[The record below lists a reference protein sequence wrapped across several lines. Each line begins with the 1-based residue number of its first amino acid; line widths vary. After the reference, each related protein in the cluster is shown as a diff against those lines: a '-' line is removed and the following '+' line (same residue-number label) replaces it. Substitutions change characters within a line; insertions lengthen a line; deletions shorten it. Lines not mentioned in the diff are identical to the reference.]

1 MYYISRIINK
11 FLRRVTLIIKITL
24 GSLFDI
30 IKLILSPLYLLVKLI
45 KWLFI
50 PRRAGFFPSNK
61 RRRKTDFQKT
71 DKYRTWAKQN
81 KPYLTK
87 DSLLKD
93 VQSLHHQINDPLG
106 GIINIQKEHSKYIQ
120 KKSKNQ
126 IHCLEDNQD
135 IILKKMQSMETDIN
149 ELKSGANILIKCVE
163 GGQAIEKDIKTLHGT
178 IETLE
183 KKVNTINVYEI
194 PNQDISNEQLSN
206 KIKALEDENNASRI
220 DSIEDTLNKNIKLE
234 IETNELRGE
243 QYDILLKAMK
253 SLENKMEECITI
265 KELREEYGNPNS
277 VPQKKED
284 IIKFKLSDFKGDTEG
299 DKVRQEEY
307 DYHQEEKYWS
317 ERAKQAYDDYMSEPR
332 EFHDE

>member
-1 MYYISRIINK
+1 MYYISRIIYK
-11 FLRRVTLIIKITL
+11 FLRRVRLIIKITL

-126 IHCLEDNQD
+126 FHCLEDNQD
-135 IILKKMQSMETDIN
+135 IILKKMQSMENDIK

-163 GGQAIEKDIKTLHGT
+163 GGRDLEKD
-178 IETLE
+178 
-183 KKVNTINVYEI
+183 
-194 PNQDISNEQLSN
+194 
-206 KIKALEDENNASRI
+206 IKALEDR
-220 DSIEDTLNKNIKLE
+220 
-234 IETNELRGE
+234 
-243 QYDILLKAMK
+243 
-253 SLENKMEECITI
+253 MEECITI

-299 DKVRQEEY
+299 DKVREEEY
-307 DYHQEEKYWS
+307 DYHQEHKYWS
-317 ERAKQAYDDYMSEPR
+317 KRAKEAYDDHMSEPK

>member
-1 MYYISRIINK
+1 
-11 FLRRVTLIIKITL
+11 
-24 GSLFDI
+24 
-30 IKLILSPLYLLVKLI
+30 
-45 KWLFI
+45 
-50 PRRAGFFPSNK
+50 
-61 RRRKTDFQKT
+61 
-71 DKYRTWAKQN
+71 
-81 KPYLTK
+81 
-87 DSLLKD
+87 
-93 VQSLHHQINDPLG
+93 
-106 GIINIQKEHSKYIQ
+106 
-120 KKSKNQ
+120 
-126 IHCLEDNQD
+126 
-135 IILKKMQSMETDIN
+135 MQSMETDIN